1 MKDANKKENIVLSS
15 LAPILCIVY
24 TEVWLF
30 LNATRGSVFKPDSCE
45 IVLNC
50 CSDNCCCFC
59 VSARCLRLDYTE
71 ASAKHPNSGEAERLQ
86 RSFQITGSETQK
98 WISSSKM
105 KTEAGVESFP
115 KCLCMTV
122 CLFQPFLSYAYC
134 VKLLI
139 LLHKHR
145 KCKNVRILAAVW
157 IEALQLPA
165 SSFFKF
171 KDGLS
176 DSFQNC
182 CCLAVNVCVC
192 GPSKMLSVR
201 SLSFQ

>member
-1 MKDANKKENIVLSS
+1 MQTRKKTLCFLLWLPFCALFTLRCDCFWMLREVLSS
-15 LAPILCIVY
+15 SQTLVRLSWIAVLTTAV
-24 TEVWLF
+24 
-30 LNATRGSVFKPDSCE
+30 VF
-45 IVLNC
+45 
-50 CSDNCCCFC
+50 

>member
-1 MKDANKKENIVLSS
+1 MQAGKKTLCFLLWLAFGVLFT
-15 LAPILCIVY
+15 LRCDFFECY
-24 TEVWLF
+24 ERF
-30 LNATRGSVFKPDSCE
+30 CVFQPDSCE

-50 CSDNCCCFC
+50 CSGSCCCFC

-71 ASAKHPNSGEAERLQ
+71 ASAKHLNSGGAERLQ

-115 KCLCMTV
+115 KCLCTTV
-122 CLFQPFLSYAYC
+122 CLFQPFLSYAYS

-145 KCKNVRILAAVW
+145 KCKNVRILAEV
-157 IEALQLPA
+157 
-165 SSFFKF
+165 
-171 KDGLS
+171 
-176 DSFQNC
+176 
-182 CCLAVNVCVC
+182 
-192 GPSKMLSVR
+192 
-201 SLSFQ
+201 